1 MASRLSSFDPQHART
16 KEEWDDD
23 GARNLEM
30 LRASNRRIEFPA
42 EPSPC
47 VSIIVVLHNKAHLS
61 LLCLDALGFAV
72 NVPFELII
80 IDNASTDSTSD
91 LLDRCVNVTVVRNSR
106 NLGFGEACMQGVARA
121 RGEFLLFLNNDAF
134 LRQGSVE
141 AALRNF
147 RQKDVGAV
155 GGKILLADGRL
166 QEAGSIIWSDGTA
179 LGYGR
184 GDDPSAAQYCF
195 RRPVDYCSG
204 AFLFTPR
211 TLFLELGGFDA
222 IYAPAYYEDTDYCM
236 KLWQA
241 GYRVIYEPEAVIH
254 HYESASSGGNDA
266 AQPRMAE
273 KQRTFVARWHSVLE
287 NHSARSEKAVLHAR
301 IATQAA
307 GLRVLYIDDCIP
319 HRSQGSGYPRSNDIL
334 RSIAKQ
340 GHFVT
345 AVPFFSRF
353 WSADSEY
360 RDVNRNVELF
370 DYRVREGDD
379 DNAVLFFDHRRNTRD
394 RFQQYVEA
402 ADIVWI
408 SRPHN
413 LTRFL
418 DHLVER
424 GQMRAK
430 LAFDAEAVFADRE
443 KLSIAI
449 GHRTIAPCILDARRR
464 GEFVLAGAADAVTVV
479 SARDWDMFNA
489 AGVRG
494 LYVLGHCLEAKPTMK
509 SFDDRTTF
517 LFVGAVHGPETPN
530 GDSMR
535 YFCGEIWPEI
545 RRKTDAQ
552 MVIAGA
558 GTDYYLDDL
567 ACDDIQVLGSVV
579 DLAPLYNSAR
589 VVVVPTRYAAGIPY
603 KAHEAASFGVP
614 MVVSELIG
622 SQLKWEDGVDLLVA
636 ADEASFAEKCTCLFT
651 DRDLWG
657 ELRTNSLTRIL
668 CDFSR
673 ESFDNKVAEVIR
685 RVTQPAAQVAASSGQ
700 LS

>member
-1 MASRLSSFDPQHART
+1 MTSRLSSFDPTQIIT
-16 KEEWDDD
+16 KEGWDEH
-23 GARNLEM
+23 GARSLAM
-30 LRASNRRIEFPA
+30 LLASSRRIEFPV
-42 EPSPC
+42 EQSPRI
-47 VSIIVVLHNKAHLS
+47 SIILVLHNKAHLS
-61 LLCLDALGFAV
+61 LLCLDALTFAV
-72 NVPFELII
+72 GVPFEPII
-80 IDNASTDSTSD
+80 VDNASTDSTSA
-91 LLDRCVNVTVVRNSR
+91 LLDRCVNVTVIRNST
-106 NLGFGEACMQGVARA
+106 NIGFGEACMQGVERA

-147 RQKDVGAV
+147 RQGDVGAV

-166 QEAGSIIWSDGTA
+166 QEAGSIVWADGSA

-204 AFLFTPR
+204 AFLFTPKA
-211 TLFLELGGFDA
+211 LFLELGGFDA

-241 GYRVIYEPEAVIH
+241 GYRVVYEPEAVIH
-254 HYESASSGGNDA
+254 HYESASSGGNDQ

-273 KQRTFVARWHSVLE
+273 KQRTFVARWHGVLE
-287 NHSARSEKAVLHAR
+287 KNHYTRSEKAILRAR
-301 IATQAA
+301 TAA
-307 GLRVLYIDDCIP
+307 KPSGPRMLYIDDCIP

-334 RSIAKQ
+334 RALAKQ

-345 AVPFFSRF
+345 VVPFFSRF
-353 WSADSEY
+353 WSADAEY
-360 RDVNRNVELF
+360 RDINRNVELF

-379 DNAVLFFDHRRNTRD
+379 DNSVLFFDHRRDIRD

-424 GQMRAK
+424 GQMAAK
-430 LAFDAEAVFADRE
+430 LVFDAEAVFTDRE
-443 KLSIAI
+443 KLSITI
-449 GHRTIAPCILDARRR
+449 GRRTVAPRILDARRR
-464 GEFVLAGAADAVTVV
+464 GEFVLADAADVVTVV
-479 SARDWDMFNA
+479 SHRDCEIFAA
-489 AGVRG
+489 AGVRN
-494 LYVLGHCLEAKPTMK
+494 LHVLGHCLEAKPTMK
-509 SFDDRTTF
+509 PFDERNTF

-535 YFCGEIWPEI
+535 YFCREIWPDV
-545 RRKTDAQ
+545 RRSTNAR

-558 GTDYYLDDL
+558 GTDYYLNDL
-567 ACDDIQVLGSVV
+567 ACDNIQVLGSVV
-579 DLAPLYNSAR
+579 DLTPLYNSAR

-614 MVVSELIG
+614 LVVSELIR
-622 SQLKWEDGVDLLVA
+622 SQLEWEDGVDLLSASNA
-636 ADEASFAEKCTCLFT
+636 ACFSEKCIRLYN
-651 DRDLWG
+651 DQELWR

-668 CDFSR
+668 CEFSR
-673 ESFDNKVAEVIR
+673 ESFDNKVVEIIR
-685 RVTQPAAQVAASSGQ
+685 RATLADGSS
-700 LS
+700 SEFK

>member
-1 MASRLSSFDPQHART
+1 MASRLSSFDPQNVKT
-16 KEEWDDD
+16 KEEWDKH
-23 GARNLEM
+23 GTRS
-30 LRASNRRIEFPA
+30 LRILLASNRRIEFPA
-42 EPSPC
+42 EPSPRL
-47 VSIIVVLHNKAHLS
+47 SIIVVLRNNAHLS

-80 IDNASTDSTSD
+80 VDNASTDSTSD
-91 LLDRCVNVTVVRNSR
+91 LLDRCVNVTIVRNSH
-106 NLGFGEACMQGVARA
+106 NLGFGEACMQGIERA

-134 LRQGSVE
+134 LRQGSAE

-147 RQKDVGAV
+147 RQRDVGAV

-184 GDDPSAAQYCF
+184 GDDPSASQYCF

-211 TLFLELGGFDA
+211 ALFIELGGFDA

-241 GYRVIYEPEAVIH
+241 GYRVVYEPEAVIH

-273 KQRTFVARWHSVLE
+273 KQRTFVARWDSVLK
-287 NHSARSEKAVLHAR
+287 NHSARSERAVLRTR
-301 IATQAA
+301 IAVQAA
-307 GLRVLYIDDCIP
+307 GLRVLYIDDCVP

-334 RSIAKQ
+334 RALAKQ

-353 WSADSEY
+353 WSADAEY
-360 RDVNRNVELF
+360 RDVNRNVEFF

-379 DNAVLFFDHRRNTRD
+379 DDSVPFFDHRRNNRD
-394 RFQQYVEA
+394 VFQQYVEA
-402 ADIVWI
+402 SDIIWI

-430 LAFDAEAVFADRE
+430 LVFDAEAVFTDRE
-443 KLSIAI
+443 KLSIAL
-449 GHRTIAPCILDARRR
+449 GHRTIAPRILDARRH
-464 GEFVLAGAADAVTVV
+464 GEFVLADAADVVTVV
-479 SARDWDMFNA
+479 SNRDWDIFHT
-489 AGVRG
+489 AGVRD
-494 LYVLGHCLEAKPTMK
+494 LYVLGHCLEAKPSMK
-509 SFDDRTTF
+509 SFDERTTF

-535 YFCGEIWPEI
+535 YFCREIWPGI
-545 RRKTDAQ
+545 HRKTGAQ

-558 GTDYYLDDL
+558 GTDYYLNDV
-567 ACDDIQVLGSVV
+567 ASDDIQVLGSVV

-614 MVVSELIG
+614 MVVSELIA
-622 SQLKWEDGVDLLVA
+622 SQLKWEDGVDVLVA
-636 ADEASFAEKCTCLFT
+636 PDEASFAEECTRLFT
-651 DRDLWG
+651 SQDLWR

-673 ESFDNKVAEVIR
+673 ESFEKQVSEVIQSAMR
-685 RVTQPAAQVAASSGQ
+685 T
-700 LS
+700 